1 MVCMLSF
8 YKAYR
13 FLCRIFIFKIGTQEV
28 NHLNIKEQLYN
39 LIFEA
44 LKEAISAGELPEAEY
59 PVIKIEYPKE
69 AKFGDYSTPVALE
82 SARLI
87 KRSPLEIGEI
97 LKKHLLKIDGLIGE
111 IEIVKPG
118 FINIFISLSYL
129 KKITLD
135 IIVKGEE
142 YGRRVKQNPLKYNIE
157 FVSANPTGPLNVVSA
172 RAAAI
177 GDTISNLVE
186 ANGDY
191 VDREFYVNDFGNQVN
206 LLGQSVLSRIRELRG
221 ESTAFPDDGY
231 HGGYIKDIAEW
242 IIQNHAPEFDA
253 LADEEGR
260 VEFSASKAVEYN
272 VASQQRDLSSF
283 NVNFKTW
290 FRESTLHKEGDVDK
304 AYRKLESGD
313 FIFTEDNK
321 KFFRSTQFGDDK
333 DRVVVRDDGRPTYLM
348 ADITYHYDKIKRGYD
363 RIIDIWGPDH
373 HGYIARLSG
382 AVQALGL
389 EKEKF
394 RVLISQQVNLI
405 MDGESVKMSKRLGN
419 FSTMKELID
428 EIGVDVSRYFFI
440 MRSLDSH
447 LDFDLSL
454 AKKNS
459 SENPVFYLQ
468 YAHARI
474 CSIFREAE
482 KRGINSDVSD
492 FNIEYLDNKE
502 AITLMKQMAKFPEEI
517 IDAAENFEPH
527 KIATFLMRLAQSY
540 HRFYTEHR
548 ILSDD
553 PGNTQAS
560 LALCRSIVIVLKN
573 GLKILGVSA
582 PEIM

>member
-1 MVCMLSF
+1 M
-8 YKAYR
+8 
-13 FLCRIFIFKIGTQEV
+13 
-28 NHLNIKEQLYN
+28 NIKEQLYS
-39 LIFEA
+39 LINDALREA
-44 LKEAISAGELPEAEY
+44 VAGGELPEAEY
-59 PVIKIEYPKE
+59 PNIKIEYPKE

-82 SARLI
+82 SAKII

-97 LKKHLLKIDGLIGE
+97 LKKYLLKNNEIIGE

-118 FINIFISLSYL
+118 FINIFISLNYL
-129 KKITLD
+129 KKMTLH
-135 IIVKGEE
+135 IINSGES
-142 YGRRVKQNPLKYNIE
+142 YGRRIKQNPLKYNIE

-221 ESTAFPDDGY
+221 EDAVFPDDGY
-231 HGGYIKDIAEW
+231 HGEYIRDIAAW
-242 IIQNHAPEFDA
+242 ITENHSAELDS
-253 LADEEGR
+253 LASEEEKILFCSR
-260 VEFSASKAVEYN
+260 SAVEYN
-272 VASQQRDLSSF
+272 VGGQQRDLSSF
-283 NVNFKTW
+283 NVNFRRW
-290 FRESTLHKEGDVDK
+290 FRESTLHEKGEVEK
-304 AYRKLESGD
+304 AYQKLEQSN
-313 FIFTEDNK
+313 FIYTEENK
-321 KFFRSTQFGDDK
+321 KVFRSTDFGDDK

-348 ADITYHYDKIKRGYD
+348 ADISYHYDKITRGYD

-382 AVQALGL
+382 AMQALGYD
-389 EKEKF
+389 KEKF
-394 RVLISQQVNLI
+394 RVLIAQQVNLI

-419 FSTMKELID
+419 FSTMRELID

-482 KRGINSDVSD
+482 KRGVKYNLSD
-492 FNIEYLDNKE
+492 FNIEHLDNKE
-502 AITLMKQMAKFPEEI
+502 GITLMKQMAKFPEEI
-517 IDAAENFEPH
+517 IDAAESFEPH
-527 KIATFLMRLAQSY
+527 KIATYLMRLAQSY
-540 HRFYTEHR
+540 HRYYTEHR
-548 ILSDD
+548 ILSENIDST
-553 PGNTQAS
+553 NAS
-560 LALCRSIVIVLKN
+560 LALCKAIVIVMKN
-573 GLKILGVSA
+573 GLNILGVSA
-582 PEIM
+582 PEVM